1 MRAYNFETFLA
12 FLWSLKLKSLHRLE
26 WLGHHTPGLLPL
38 SLGCRQRP
46 TVFIFA
52 VAFMIWDILSLQH
65 VIYVWRDDYGD
76 GNMKAAARRLPVTI
90 STRMSLKGGQ

>member
-65 VIYVWRDDYGD
+65 VIYVWRD
-76 GNMKAAARRLPVTI
+76 
-90 STRMSLKGGQ
+90 STEMATWRQQHGGYR